1 MMHERKKIPSH
12 SHKTLLQ
19 KEDLGIYSG
28 ISDCLE
34 HSDHNAG
41 DVDYAAGEVREI
53 STHFCHDAGFA
64 INTKYWE
71 SELTTAAALCKE
83 AS

>member
-1 MMHERKKIPSH
+1 MHYICVLSPSH

-19 KEDLGIYSG
+19 KENLGIYSG
-28 ISDCLE
+28 TSDCLE

-41 DVDYAAGEVREI
+41 DVDYAAGGVREI
-53 STHFCHDAGFA
+53 STHFLPQRWVA

-71 SELTTAAALCKE
+71 SELTTAAALYKE